1 MIISEVSC
9 CFKCREYA
17 LSIAVMISAHTSAC
31 SSSRLSFSGL
41 FVKTMPP
48 SFIESGRKL
57 MENQWGHW
65 FDEGLQPGFQM
76 KIFRRGEQPLFVW
89 RKPLYLEPS

>member
-1 MIISEVSC
+1 
-9 CFKCREYA
+9 
-17 LSIAVMISAHTSAC
+17 
-31 SSSRLSFSGL
+31 L
-41 FVKTMPP
+41 FVKIMPP
-48 SFIESGRKL
+48 PFIESGRKL

-89 RKPLYLEPS
+89 RKPLYLEPSSKKNGQSHTKLGGGERKA